1 MATDFIKKTRYK
13 RTLTE
18 SSLTDTLWDDTYLPR
33 NRGIV
38 RYLEDSLVGRSYNEL
53 GDDVKKMVSHCRLQV
68 NDIGVLTSIIL
79 NGGMSNRQLL
89 ESNINT
95 IEDMVPFMSD
105 EEIEVLREPLTDYY
119 QKQYEISHLAVGVAG
134 GNSLQYFNANLNQL
148 YFLYKSQSPLLD
160 CILQDN
166 ANNIKMGYLGV
177 DELEPLADK
186 QGLLTFIRQTGEDV
200 RSNEGYIQQI
210 PYEYWS
216 TDEDKLTVLRQH
228 FMRNLEL
235 NPNYILRNGY
245 LNLGVAGVVK
255 VLISNYWKI
264 NPYLAKESKT
274 LMDERLETLIQKTN
288 KRLNKVGQSRESDI
302 KTRYLLIM
310 TMDYLT
316 VYGVGDYSDWIKA
329 LEYSGK

>member
-1 MATDFIKKTRYK
+1 MATDFIKQTRYK

-33 NRGIV
+33 NRDIV
-38 RYLEDSLVGRSYNEL
+38 RYLEGSLVGRPYNEL
-53 GDDVKKMVSHCRLQV
+53 GDDVKKLVSHCRLQLK
-68 NDIGVLTSIIL
+68 DIGVLTAVIH

-105 EEIEVLREPLTDYY
+105 EEIEVLREPLTAYY
-119 QKQYEISHLAVGVAG
+119 QKQYELSHLAVGVAG

-186 QGLLTFIRQTGEDV
+186 QGILTFIRQTGEDI
-200 RSNEGYIQQI
+200 RYNEGYIQQI
-210 PYEYWS
+210 PYEYWV
-216 TDEDKLTVLRQH
+216 TDEDKLTVLRKH

-245 LNLGVAGVVK
+245 LKLGVQGVMR
-255 VLISNYWKI
+255 LFINRYWDI
-264 NPYLAKESKT
+264 NPYLAKESKQVI
-274 LMDERLETLIQKTN
+274 DERLIGLIQRTKE
-288 KRLNKVGQSRESDI
+288 RLTIRGGNRDTDI
-302 KTRYLLIM
+302 QTRYTLLM
-310 TMDYLT
+310 TMVYLT
-316 VYGVGDYSDWIKA
+316 VYGVGDYTTWIKELA
-329 LEYSGK
+329 YTG

>member
-1 MATDFIKKTRYK
+1 MATDFIKQTRYK

-38 RYLEDSLVGRSYNEL
+38 RYLEDSLVGISYNEL
-53 GDDVKKMVSHCRLQV
+53 GDDVKKLVSHCRLQLK
-68 NDIGVLTSIIL
+68 DIGVLTAVL
-79 NGGMSNRQLL
+79 HNGGMSNRQLL

-105 EEIEVLREPLTDYY
+105 EEIEVLREPLTVYY
-119 QKQYEISHLAVGVAG
+119 QKQYELSHLAVGVAG

-166 ANNIKMGYLGV
+166 ANNIKMGYLGA

-186 QGLLTFIRQTGEDV
+186 QGILTFIRQTGEDI
-200 RSNEGYIQQI
+200 RYNEGYIQQI
-210 PYEYWS
+210 PYEYWV

-245 LNLGVAGVVK
+245 LKLGVQGVMR
-255 VLISNYWKI
+255 LFINRYWDI
-264 NPYLAKESKT
+264 NPYLAKESKQVI
-274 LMDERLETLIQKTN
+274 DERLIGLIQRTKE
-288 KRLNKVGQSRESDI
+288 RLTSRGGNRDTDI
-302 KTRYLLIM
+302 QTRYTLLM
-310 TMDYLT
+310 TMVYLT
-316 VYGVGDYSDWIKA
+316 VYGVGDYTTWIKELA
-329 LEYSGK
+329 YTG